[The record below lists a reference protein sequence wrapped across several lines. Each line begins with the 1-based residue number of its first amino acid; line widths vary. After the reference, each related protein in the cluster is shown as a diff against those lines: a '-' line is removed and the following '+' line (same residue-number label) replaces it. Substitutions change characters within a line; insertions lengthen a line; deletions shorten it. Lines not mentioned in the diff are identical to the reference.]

1 MLTYFLQVNLC
12 WLLFYGLFYVLLS
25 RETFFTLNRIYLI
38 ISLLAG
44 LILPCAADWLR
55 TETPLIMPLV
65 DSIVLPTFIVGMQ
78 EQVED
83 MILPLNAVATEGDNI
98 LTWWTIIS
106 AIYFIGVGVMSLRFL
121 VGLYRIVSTFK
132 TANFDKKDGFVVA
145 YTEGV
150 LQPFSFFNFIFINK
164 RTLQDIDFQNIMQHE
179 KAHARQG
186 HSFDVVFLEVLNIAF
201 WFSPLV
207 YLYKN
212 SLRIVHE
219 YLADAAVLR
228 SVSKRQYG
236 TLLIQQS
243 QGGKAFALT
252 NPFFSQLKKRIIMMT
267 RNPSKRRALVK
278 YVLAFPIFLLLVSFL
293 ATPDNMAMN
302 ATEGVSNKVSSKIN
316 DFDDKI
322 LDFKFAKDSTKKK
335 VPSVFASINGKYGW
349 LPVEEVQ
356 KLDKIELYETQR
368 FSKFLN
374 PIGADIGEVTSF
386 FVELTIHKK
395 INGESIST
403 TQIAESNNG
412 KFTEEIRQLFKNA
425 ENGHSFHFKNI
436 VFKMK
441 KEPFLSWNMGET
453 SITAIDKKTLDRW
466 ASLPVLPQIVGRN
479 KKGNGILYRD
489 ESGDISL
496 DVFKTI
502 TELDFHRTDHDY
514 VGTAVGDALYT
525 LTRLTNNGQN
535 SYSSVEK
542 SNFDFQSKKFSE
554 SGVKLI
560 QSAQEG
566 DVYKFTKI
574 RFTEMDKKPV
584 DIADMTFYIKNN
596 AISEKRPITNPD
608 LPIHQFADRDG
619 GMVTKDMF
627 KKYSEVKLIDPK
639 TGKDSKYELES
650 LIFIRVP
657 RNGDPVQLNWSAK
670 NKENLK
676 TLIDKA
682 QEGDSYNFMSIKVR
696 YPGSSVSIDIGG
708 MNFFISDNSYDIPPS
723 DGAHWAQP
731 QGILFKE
738 SSLNKPYGVTRDTS
752 LPVLS
757 NVEELPRF
765 VGGQDSMFR
774 WIGRN
779 IRYPAIAREKQVEGT
794 VYIGFVVETD
804 GSISDVKVK
813 REPTYPKDTLKMNDI
828 NGMQGYKLVTSPVE
842 GSLGRETIRMIKAMP
857 RWIPGRDKGKPVR
870 VAYILPIKFKLE

>member
-12 WLLFYGLFYVLLS
+12 WLLFYGLYYVLLS

-44 LILPCAADWLR
+44 LVLPFTADWLR
-55 TETPLIMPLV
+55 AKTPLVMPFV
-65 DSIVLPTFIVGMQ
+65 DSIMLPTFVVGMQ
-78 EQVED
+78 GQVDE
-83 MILPLNAVATEGDNI
+83 MVLPLNAIGTEGGNI
-98 LTWWTIIS
+98 WTWWTVIS
-106 AIYFIGVGVMSLRFL
+106 AIYFIGVGVMSMRFL

-150 LQPFSFFNFIFINK
+150 LQPFSFFIFIFINK

-186 HSFDVVFLEVLNIAF
+186 HSFDVVFLELLNIVF
-201 WFSPLV
+201 WFSPLI

-293 ATPDNMAMN
+293 AIPDNAAMT
-302 ATEGVSNKVSSKIN
+302 ATETVSDKVSSKIN

-322 LDFKFAKDSTKKK
+322 LDFKFAKDSIKKK

-349 LPVEEVQ
+349 LSVEEVQ
-356 KLDKIELYETQR
+356 KLDKIELYGTQR

-374 PIGADIGEVTSF
+374 PIGADIGEVMSF

-395 INGESIST
+395 VNGESIST
-403 TQIAESNNG
+403 TQIAKSNSG
-412 KFTEEIRQLFKNA
+412 KFTDEIRQLFRNA

-453 SITAIDKKTLDRW
+453 FIEAIDKKTLDRW
-466 ASLPVLPQIVGRN
+466 ANLPILPQIVGKN
-479 KKGNGILYRD
+479 EKGNGIMYRD

-502 TELDFHRTDHDY
+502 TELDFHRTDYDY
-514 VGTAVGDALYT
+514 VGTPFGDAVYT
-525 LTRLTNNGQN
+525 LTRMTDNGKN
-535 SYSSVEK
+535 SYSSNEN

-554 SGVKLI
+554 IGVKLI
-560 QSAQEG
+560 QDAQEG

-574 RFTEMDKKPV
+574 RFTEKDKKPV
-584 DIADMTFYIKNN
+584 DIGDMTFYIKNN
-596 AISEKRPITNPD
+596 AISDERPITNPD
-608 LPIHQFADRDG
+608 LPIHKFADRDG

-639 TGKDSKYELES
+639 TGKYSKYELES

-708 MNFFISDNSYDIPPS
+708 MNFFISDNSYDIAPS
-723 DGAHWAQP
+723 EGAHWAQP
-731 QGILFKE
+731 QGILYKE
-738 SSLNKPYGVTRDTS
+738 NSLNKPYGVTRDTS

-794 VYIGFVVETD
+794 VYVGFVVETD

-828 NGMQGYKLVTSPVE
+828 NGMQGFKLVTSPAE
-842 GSLGRETIRMIKAMP
+842 GSLGRETVRMIKAMP

-870 VAYILPIKFKLE
+870 VAYTLPIKFKLE